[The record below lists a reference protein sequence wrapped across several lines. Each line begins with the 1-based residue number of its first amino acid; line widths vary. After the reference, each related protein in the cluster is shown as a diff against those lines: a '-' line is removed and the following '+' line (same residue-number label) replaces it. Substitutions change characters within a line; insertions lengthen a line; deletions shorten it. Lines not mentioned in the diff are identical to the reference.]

1 IPPSPQQHTGDE
13 FAPFMGFLKG
23 AGHGH
28 RRGRWL
34 TRPARPQEYGMRGG
48 CYCGYVVYE
57 VSPPFSEETNCH
69 CSICRRT
76 SGAPFVAW
84 LTAEAAMF
92 RLVEGKPTQF
102 RSSSHA
108 TRTFC
113 PRCGTQLT
121 FASDRTPEQVDV
133 TIASLSDA
141 DS

>member
-1 IPPSPQQHTGDE
+1 
-13 FAPFMGFLKG
+13 
-23 AGHGH
+23 
-28 RRGRWL
+28 
-34 TRPARPQEYGMRGG
+34 MRGG

-141 DS
+141 DSVPPKDHTWMASCLSWTRQLPTLPCHQCTTPPEDVDT